1 MIFRQVG
8 KWTFLIF
15 ASLFLYALILEA
27 QIHFWGSVLAP
38 HEHAFLGRT
47 GYYADP
53 LQFMWFLNWWN
64 DALSHHINPLYSDFL
79 WYPTKVSTLWVTS
92 IPFLSIMTA
101 PLQKAYGIVFTYNLL
116 TILSP
121 ILAAT
126 SALILCYFL
135 TGSWLPSFIGGFF
148 FGFSSYEFDCLL
160 GGDFNLSFVPIL
172 PLVVLVTIISPGAKL
187 RKELLLSSLLGVLLV
202 AEFLV
207 STEILAILVFFST
220 LSMVFFYF
228 TYHNKQLLIH
238 LSKRIGAGLLVASL
252 ILAPLIPSLLHG
264 KVYGG
269 GKAMNTFDVGNDLLS
284 FVTPPPSQLIS
295 YRVPLPW
302 YDNASGGGY
311 LGIPV
316 VLIILIYAR
325 SQWKFPQGKFLIS
338 LMGLTLLL
346 SLGATFHL
354 FGLCLSP
361 LPWTLAEHLPLIG
374 YALAMRFTLYFW
386 LVFAVVVSLWL
397 LEEPIKSREYLKKI
411 GLLLL
416 AILFLWPKPWH
427 QNRIVNHPIFATGEV
442 CTILP
447 PGKTLLYFPWEGGKI
462 DYQQLAAHLCFKAAE
477 GYYGAVPHPFNKWPL
492 NYLFVR
498 HKFKEMSPTIFH
510 QYLANFNVGL
520 VVISK
525 TLGNRTDLEVL
536 LEKSGFER
544 SSDPPKDPTVEI
556 YSPGK
561 NFVYV
566 KLTKKELEKI
576 YTYREKSLREAVIA
590 SNREKLKQ
598 VVYKLGFSSD
608 KKFQDIYS
616 WLLTHHILK

>member
-1 MIFRQVG
+1 
-8 KWTFLIF
+8 
-15 ASLFLYALILEA
+15 
-27 QIHFWGSVLAP
+27 
-38 HEHAFLGRT
+38 
-47 GYYADP
+47 
-53 LQFMWFLNWWN
+53 
-64 DALSHHINPLYSDFL
+64 
-79 WYPTKVSTLWVTS
+79 
-92 IPFLSIMTA
+92 
-101 PLQKAYGIVFTYNLL
+101 
-116 TILSP
+116 
-121 ILAAT
+121 
-126 SALILCYFL
+126 
-135 TGSWLPSFIGGFF
+135 
-148 FGFSSYEFDCLL
+148 
-160 GGDFNLSFVPIL
+160 
-172 PLVVLVTIISPGAKL
+172 
-187 RKELLLSSLLGVLLV
+187 
-202 AEFLV
+202 
-207 STEILAILVFFST
+207 
-220 LSMVFFYF
+220 
-228 TYHNKQLLIH
+228 
-238 LSKRIGAGLLVASL
+238 
-252 ILAPLIPSLLHG
+252 
-264 KVYGG
+264 
-269 GKAMNTFDVGNDLLS
+269 
-284 FVTPPPSQLIS
+284 
-295 YRVPLPW
+295 
-302 YDNASGGGY
+302 
-311 LGIPV
+311 
-316 VLIILIYAR
+316 
-325 SQWKFPQGKFLIS
+325 
-338 LMGLTLLL
+338 MGLTLLL

-397 LEEPIKSREYLKKI
+397 LKEPIKSREYLKKI

-492 NYLFVR
+492 NHLLAR
-498 HKFKEMSPTIFH
+498 HRFKAMSPNIFH

>member
-8 KWTFLIF
+8 KWTFLIL
-15 ASLFLYALILEA
+15 ASFFLYALILEA
-27 QIHFWGSVLAP
+27 QIHFWGSVLVP

-92 IPFLSIMTA
+92 VPFLSIMTA

-135 TGSWLPSFIGGFF
+135 TGKWFPSFVGGFF
-148 FGFSSYEFDCLL
+148 FGFSPYEFNYLS

-187 RKELLLSSLLGVLLV
+187 RKELLLSALLGVLLV

-220 LSMVFFYF
+220 LSMVIFYF

-252 ILAPLIPSLLHG
+252 MLAPLIPSLLHG
-264 KVYGG
+264 TVFGG
-269 GKAMNTFDVGNDLLS
+269 GKAMNTFDNGNDLLS

-302 YDNASGGGY
+302 YDNDSGLGY

-316 VLIILIYAR
+316 VLIILIYSR

-361 LPWTLAEHLPLIG
+361 LPWTLAEHFPLIG

-397 LEEPIKSREYLKKI
+397 LKEPIKSREYLKKI

-536 LEKSGFER
+536 LKKSGFER